1 MILAGRGKFRKA
13 SFLVPF
19 IQLIFLM
26 LFERNDPDPFHS
38 GFVYS
43 QSLAVSNGLL
53 PNKNFL
59 SPYGVIGPLLNGLWL
74 HTFNNSLLSLLFLYG
89 VISVS
94 SGYIM
99 GNELSR
105 HTSPITGHLLSTVW
119 IFSFATAMPWP
130 SILTTFLTLVS
141 VTLLLRNREKVFSP
155 TSKRH
160 LYLIPVVLFLD
171 LAILTRIHLG
181 ITPLLIT
188 AYIFLKRKSI
198 NSFFVRTWFYL
209 QTIFGVSIFLVLSLL
224 GVLKPFINQVVVWP
238 LTEFEKPPINL
249 SFLVSFIWFPVALFL
264 ITFLTLIVFR
274 STRESSNI
282 FSIVISVLPSLSI
295 LYLLYFF
302 SKFEFLGSDITTLKT
317 FPGFIKTASVNLQY
331 LLGYASG
338 AAAVLGLSVLILSK
352 RNRKRWSSSSSSE
365 FEFWLM
371 ASWAV
376 TGMVQ
381 LYPLHDNVHLWFVT
395 PLLLIPGLY
404 LFKMLL
410 DDFGQLVKP
419 LNAVLVTVIIIQLLS
434 FASFLSTPRVPL
446 KSSELQGMFAS
457 EQYQETTD
465 RTMQLLGRYVSGRDL
480 RNNCKAGLF
489 SVAGRKYRSIDGN
502 FSDNFF
508 GLFVTSTPVV
518 DPSPRKP
525 NLIFECGINSTKR
538 DLYVSEGFEV
548 IFEVPQVVD
557 SSKSQEIFNVLFK
570 RANSD

>member
-1 MILAGRGKFRKA
+1 MILAGRHKFRNISLLV
-13 SFLVPF
+13 SFV
-19 IQLIFLM
+19 QLTFLM
-26 LFERNDPDPFHS
+26 LYARNDPDPFHS

-59 SPYGVIGPLLNGLWL
+59 SPYGAIGPLLNGFWL
-74 HTFNNSLLSLLFLYG
+74 HTVDNSLLSLLLLYG
-89 VISVS
+89 IISVS
-94 SGYIM
+94 SGYLMYKEI
-99 GNELSR
+99 SR
-105 HTSPITGHLLSTVW
+105 HTNPTTGYLLSSVW
-119 IFSFATAMPWP
+119 IFSFASAMPWP

-141 VTLLLRNREKVFSP
+141 VTLLLRNREKALSP
-155 TSKRH
+155 TTTRH

-171 LAILTRIHLG
+171 LAILTRIHLA
-181 ITPLLIT
+181 ITPLLISV
-188 AYIFLKRKSI
+188 YIFFKRKSL
-198 NSFFVRTWFYL
+198 NSSFVKTWFYL
-209 QTIFGVSIFLVLSLL
+209 QAVFCVSILLVLSLL
-224 GVLKPFINQVVVWP
+224 GILKPFINQVIIWP
-238 LTEFEKPPINL
+238 LTEFENPSLNF

-282 FSIVISVLPSLSI
+282 LCIVISVLPSLSI

-338 AAAVLGLSVLILSK
+338 AAAVLGLMGLILSK
-352 RNRKRWSSSSSSE
+352 RNSQRWSSSSSSE

-371 ASWAV
+371 ASLAV

-404 LFKMLL
+404 SFKMLFN
-410 DDFGQLVKP
+410 DFGLFVKP
-419 LNAVLVTVIIIQLLS
+419 LNAVLVTVVLIQFFS
-434 FASFLSTPRVPL
+434 FTSFLSAPRVPL

-457 EQYQETTD
+457 EQYRRTTD
-465 RTMQLLGRYVSGRDL
+465 RTMQLLDRYVSGRDL
-480 RNNCKAGLF
+480 RNTCKASLF

-518 DPSPRKP
+518 DPTPRKP
-525 NLIFECGINSTKR
+525 NLIFECGINATKR
-538 DLYVSEGFEV
+538 DLYVSEGYEV
-548 IFEVPQVVD
+548 LFEVPHVVD

-570 RANSD
+570 RANSN